1 MDSLNKLI
9 IATFGRPAVDY
20 FGGYFMFVVYGVLFF
35 IFLAVIILL
44 EKKCFS
50 TLKQTPWKRFAA
62 IALGVIV
69 FWYVIPWLL
78 CAIFLRGRYI

>member
-20 FGGYFMFVVYGVLFF
+20 LGGYFMYVVYGVLFV
-35 IFLAVIILL
+35 IFLAAIILI
-44 EKKCFS
+44 EKKCFPK
-50 TLKQTPWKRFAA
+50 LKQTPWIRFAA

-69 FWYVIPWLL
+69 FWCVIPWLL
-78 CAIFLRGRYI
+78 CMVFLRGRYI